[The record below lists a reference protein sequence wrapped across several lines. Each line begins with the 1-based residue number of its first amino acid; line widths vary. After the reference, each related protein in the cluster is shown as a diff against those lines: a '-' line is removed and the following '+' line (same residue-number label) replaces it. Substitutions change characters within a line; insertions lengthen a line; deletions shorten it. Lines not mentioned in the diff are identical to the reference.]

1 MGRSVSLKN
10 IRDQQHLFPVLT
22 RRQLSQH
29 LSDTHGCCIPKTIV
43 RGRCHYYYHFA
54 DEDTEAQ
61 RGRVICPRL
70 HSFRV
75 ARLGLEPQQ
84 LTYTALTLKPAE
96 GNSPARPR
104 SLLGRQRRRSPWPAP
119 LSAAMEGA
127 WRAGHATL
135 TARAS
140 HLPGSTGS
148 PSPSRLHT
156 PLGTRGVQLVIRARA
171 RVAGVYG
178 SEEQSP
184 LPN

>member
-127 WRAGHATL
+127 WRAVGML
-135 TARAS
+135 
-140 HLPGSTGS
+140 
-148 PSPSRLHT
+148 PSRPALPT
-156 PLGTRGVQLVIRARA
+156 YPVPLGALRPPACTDRWGHGASSL
-171 RVAGVYG
+171 
-178 SEEQSP
+178 
-184 LPN
+184 